1 VASRGHVIAAN
12 VRAEQARRQWRQADL
27 AERLGWAANTA
38 GHLEMGRRDVRA
50 DDVPALCR
58 TFGIT
63 IEQLTFGAG
72 SDDLKAMG
80 LK

>member
-1 VASRGHVIAAN
+1 
-12 VRAEQARRQWRQADL
+12 
-27 AERLGWAANTA
+27 
-38 GHLEMGRRDVRA
+38 MGRRDVRA

-80 LK
+80 LE